1 MNKLLLWLAVALL
14 LAGCAQV
21 STRVAQKSNLSEYKH
36 IYVQHLLTDSRG
48 IDELIAREL
57 RGLGYDASAGP
68 LTLMPQNTEVV
79 LLYQDHWNS
88 DFTTY
93 MIEIDMQLQT
103 ARSGRLLAEGRS
115 FHPSFLGNAP
125 VRLIDEILYK
135 WFKPHV
141 PPVPQTPA
149 EAQ

>member
-1 MNKLLLWLAVALL
+1 
-14 LAGCAQV
+14 
-21 STRVAQKSNLSEYKH
+21 
-36 IYVQHLLTDSRG
+36 
-48 IDELIAREL
+48 
-57 RGLGYDASAGP
+57 
-68 LTLMPQNTEVV
+68 
-79 LLYQDHWNS
+79 
-88 DFTTY
+88 